1 MPARRSKRTGIVIK
15 IRKVVHLKKK
25 SDLSRLMDYAGN
37 YRYFTYASWVL
48 AAASALLAL
57 VPFLYIWRIIRDVL
71 DVAPNYG
78 EAVNIP
84 HYGWMAVLFAIV
96 SYLVYICALLC
107 SHMSAFRVATN
118 LRLEAVEHLTK
129 LPLGFTETFGSGKL
143 RKIIQESTGAAE
155 TFLAHQL
162 PDKYSAIATPVG
174 LLVLLFVFDWRLG
187 LLSLVPVF
195 LGFGIMATMTG
206 KRMEEKMRQYGNA
219 LASMSNEAVEYVRGI
234 PVVKTFGQS
243 VFSFKKFK
251 ATIDEYEKWVVA
263 YTKELRMPML
273 FYTAAVNGVFAFL
286 IAGGLLMTKN
296 GVTPEFL
303 LNLLFYIIITPV
315 ISLTLT
321 KIMYMSEN
329 QLIVA
334 DALNRIDSVLK
345 AAPVSLSDTPK
356 HPKDGSVELKDV
368 VFSYDGTTDVVNGVS
383 LRIPS
388 GSTVAL
394 VGPSGGGKST
404 LASLMCRFFDVK
416 RGSILVGGTDV
427 RDIPK
432 EELMNTVSFVFQNS
446 RLLKGTLLDNVK
458 LGKPDATEEE
468 VLAALK
474 AAQCMDIVEKFP
486 DGLHTVIGTKG
497 VYLSGGE
504 QQRIA
509 IARAFLKNAPILIL
523 DEATAFADPD
533 NEAKVQAAFAE
544 LAKGRTVIMIAHRLS
559 TVANADCIY
568 VVEDGR
574 IAESGTR
581 DALYAKSGIFA
592 KMWQDYGSSVQ
603 WKVAKE
609 G

>member
-1 MPARRSKRTGIVIK
+1 MPARQSKRTGIVIK

-71 DVAPNYG
+71 EVAPNYG

-118 LRLEAVEHLTK
+118 LRLETAEHLAK
-129 LPLGFTETFGSGKL
+129 LSLGFTETFGSGKL

-155 TFLAHQL
+155 TYLAHQL

-195 LGFGIMATMTG
+195 LGFGIMTTMTG

-219 LASMSNEAVEYVRGI
+219 LAAMSNEAVEYVRGI

-345 AAPVSLSDTPK
+345 AAPVSIPDAPQ

-416 RGSILVGGTDV
+416 RGSILVGGANV

-581 DALYAKSGIFA
+581 DALCAKSGIFA

-603 WKVAKE
+603 WKVTKE